1 MESSTRLSATLH
13 EFAAFFMRGSM
24 RHLLL
29 YAKESGLS
37 MSQIG
42 AMLHI
47 HRKGVC
53 GVSDIGDDLGVTIAA
68 ASQMLERLV
77 LQGLVVRSEDPHDRR
92 LKRIVLTEEG
102 HRRLK
107 DTIQARQ
114 GWLDALADLLSP
126 EEQDQVTAALR
137 ILIERANQLEID
149 DKQDCDG

>member
-1 MESSTRLSATLH
+1 MESSTQVTTALQ

-47 HRKGVC
+47 RRKGVS
-53 GVSDIGDDLGVTIAA
+53 GVSDVGDDLGVTNAA

-77 LQGLVVRSEDPHDRR
+77 LQGLVVRSEDPQDRR
-92 LKRIVLTEEG
+92 VKQIVLTEEG
-102 HRRLK
+102 HRRLRES
-107 DTIQARQ
+107 IQARQ
-114 GWLDALADLLSP
+114 GWLDALANLLSP

-137 ILIERANQLEID
+137 ILLERANQLEND
-149 DKQDCDG
+149 DKEDCDG